1 MIAAR
6 ELPRAGRR
14 AAARMFGDAFVDDPG
29 WIDTGPDSRRRRWQ
43 FARRVC
49 GGEIRAAPRVGGR
62 VLATFDD
69 GVPSAVIV
77 WYPPEVRAS
86 LRLLAAVAPGAVLAG
101 PAVVRRGLLSQ
112 GVLDAGHPVEPH
124 VFVSL
129 LAVDPRFQRGGRGRA
144 LLNAAIAAAVRL
156 NVATYL
162 DTANPD
168 NLPYYRS
175 FGFALTGEARLPR
188 GAPLWYLLRAP

>member
-1 MIAAR
+1 MIGAVP
-6 ELPRAGRR
+6 LPRDGRR
-14 AAARMFGDAFVDDPG
+14 AAARVFGNAFVDDPG
-29 WIDTGPDSRRRRWQ
+29 WSDTGPNSRRRRWH

-49 GGEIRAAPRVGGR
+49 GGELRAAPHVGGT
-62 VLATFDD
+62 VLATYDG

-101 PAVVRRGLLSQ
+101 PAVARRGLISQ
-112 GVLDAGHPVEPH
+112 GALDAGHPEEPH
-124 VFVSL
+124 LFVSL
-129 LAVDPRFQRGGRGRA
+129 LAVDPEHQRGGRGRV
-144 LLNAAIAAAVRL
+144 LLSAAIAEAERRGI
-156 NVATYL
+156 ATYL

-175 FGFALTGEARLPR
+175 FGFAITGEATLPR
-188 GAPLWYLLRAP
+188 GAPLWYLLRR